1 MSRKQ
6 HLINL
11 SEAERSGLEKI
22 SHSSRASIREK
33 TRARVLLL
41 SDVSCARERGASRTD
56 AEIVEQ
62 LGCSPLTVYN
72 VRRRAVER
80 GALES
85 IRRGVQ
91 QQRKARKLNG
101 RQEAQLVALTC
112 SVPPEGRSR
121 WSLVLLRERLI
132 EMQIVEQIGLETIRS
147 TLKKTRSSHKPW
159 WKQMWC
165 IPPQEDARLV
175 AAGALWAG
183 KMCWKSMNEL
193 TMSSGLGCV

>member
-11 SEAERSGLEKI
+11 SSEQRSRLEKM
-22 SHSSRASIREK
+22 SCSNRVSIREK
-33 TRARVLLL
+33 TRARILLL
-41 SDVSCARERGASRTD
+41 ADGSCAREQGASRTD

-62 LGCSPLTVYN
+62 LGCSLLTVYN

-85 IRRGVQ
+85 ITRGVQ
-91 QQRKARKLNG
+91 HKRKARKLDG

-112 SVPPEGRSR
+112 STPPEGRSR

-132 EMQIVEQIGLETIRS
+132 EMEVVEHIGLETIRS
-147 TLKKTRSSHKPW
+147 TLKKMRSS
-159 WKQMWC
+159 
-165 IPPQEDARLV
+165 R
-175 AAGALWAG
+175 G
-183 KMCWKSMNEL
+183 
-193 TMSSGLGCV
+193 